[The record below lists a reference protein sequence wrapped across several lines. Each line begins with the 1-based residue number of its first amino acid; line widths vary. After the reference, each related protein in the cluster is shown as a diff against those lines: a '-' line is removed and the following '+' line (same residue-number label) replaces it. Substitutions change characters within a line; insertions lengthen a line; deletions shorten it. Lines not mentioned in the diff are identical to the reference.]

1 MVNLFPDLVQHDTS
15 AGRKASWLYMILL
28 SCSMLAAI
36 VFYSVSTA
44 SLVKTASNSADFFS
58 LEMYQGTTDCSAW
71 YSCLFQKSTSA
82 EPTVSGLRCDCLSQ
96 AGQLSRMTQYPLLPN
111 SVLPSDWCAST
122 NDMEKFHDTLPQ
134 LTSSVSTQESI
145 RVLNFFSSQSSCA
158 SAPSATSGSGTAYA
172 TFAGTS
178 SSSVLADIVTWRTNA
193 YAAIAE
199 NSLRLSPDA
208 TPNASVVASWLL
220 RDAYLE
226 VGVSAS
232 QAAKDVA
239 NSAAGL
245 NTAAKSNTIVT
256 LGDLCTGGS
265 SSVNGVTVGA
275 SLYWPLV
282 IQVNSRCKEKKSE
295 GEKFLR
301 ALDSTYIISS
311 TLLNKDS
318 YLSFHKANR
327 VLQTSL
333 FTTAP
338 SVPGTPDQRSN
349 DDIFVKYGMLSAWDY
364 AEGLDNL
371 QAFYPSYT
379 AGYALAY
386 AEYTQTFVLQY
397 FGEFIDGTT
406 GGTTTCSTGAADTIP
421 ACQLTFTET
430 LKSVFPLTD
439 AKRSQNVDSGGFH
452 LRTHDACAQAMLL
465 TLHQAPPP
473 NFARPSSI
481 PRAQAAPPSR
491 QQRTCL
497 RLSRFGTYLAAVHC

>member
-1 MVNLFPDLVQHDTS
+1 
-15 AGRKASWLYMILL
+15 
-28 SCSMLAAI
+28 
-36 VFYSVSTA
+36 
-44 SLVKTASNSADFFS
+44 
-58 LEMYQGTTDCSAW
+58 
-71 YSCLFQKSTSA
+71 
-82 EPTVSGLRCDCLSQ
+82 
-96 AGQLSRMTQYPLLPN
+96 MTQYPLQPN

-134 LTSSVSTQESI
+134 LTTSSVSTQESI

-193 YAAIAE
+193 DAAIGVT

-256 LGDLCTGGS
+256 LGDLCYGGS
-265 SSVNGVTVGA
+265 SSVDGVTVGA

-282 IQVNSRCKEKKSE
+282 IQVNSRCKDKKSE

-327 VLQTSL
+327 VLQSSL

-338 SVPGTPDQRSN
+338 SAPGTPDQRSN

-397 FGEFIDGTT
+397 YGQFNDS
-406 GGTTTCSTGAADTIP
+406 STSCTSSQESLT
-421 ACQLTFTET
+421 CQLTYSET

-439 AKRSQNVDSGGFH
+439 AKRSQNVDSGG
-452 LRTHDACAQAMLL
+452 
-465 TLHQAPPP
+465 LH
-473 NFARPSSI
+473 
-481 PRAQAAPPSR
+481 
-491 QQRTCL
+491 
-497 RLSRFGTYLAAVHC
+497 

>member
-15 AGRKASWLYMILL
+15 AGRKASWLYMIML

-36 VFYSVSTA
+36 LFYSVSTA
-44 SLVKTASNSADFFS
+44 SLVKTVHSSDSFFN

-71 YSCLFQKSTSA
+71 YSCLFQKSTGA
-82 EPTVSGLRCDCLSQ
+82 DPTVSGLRCDCLSQ
-96 AGQLSRMTQYPLLPN
+96 AGQLSRMTQYPLSPG

-134 LTSSVSTQESI
+134 LTTSSVSTQESI
-145 RVLNFFSSQSSCA
+145 RVLNLFSSQSSCA

-245 NTAAKSNTIVT
+245 NTAAKSSSVVT
-256 LGDLCTGGS
+256 LGDLCKGGS

-282 IQVNSRCKEKKSE
+282 IQVNSRCKDKKSE
-295 GEKFLR
+295 ADKFLR

-327 VLQTSL
+327 VLQSSL
-333 FTTAP
+333 FTNAP
-338 SVPGTPDQRSN
+338 SPPGTALDQSSPE
-349 DDIFVKYGMLSAWDY
+349 DSFVKFGMLGAWDY
-364 AEGLDNL
+364 LEGLDNL
-371 QAFYPSYT
+371 QLFYPSYT

-397 FGEFIDGTT
+397 YGQFNDS
-406 GGTTTCSTGAADTIP
+406 STSCTSTSESPD
-421 ACQLTFTET
+421 CQLTFTET

-439 AKRSQNVDSGGFH
+439 AKRSQNVDSGG
-452 LRTHDACAQAMLL
+452 
-465 TLHQAPPP
+465 LH
-473 NFARPSSI
+473 
-481 PRAQAAPPSR
+481 
-491 QQRTCL
+491 
-497 RLSRFGTYLAAVHC
+497 